1 MLSEIR
7 ALVELAPLHNPAG
20 IAGIE
25 SVLELLPQIPNVA
38 VFDTAGSWAFAIA
51 FVSAGAVLSF
61 TGVRPVLLVAGLGS
75 AAIWALSKVA
85 LRGLWETE
93 PVAEPARPLPPPAT
107 PAART
112 AVEPGPALVADRAG
126 AGL

>member
-1 MLSEIR
+1 MAGLGNGV
-7 ALVELAPLHNPAG
+7 ALVNERLICQRVIPDAFLARAF
-20 IAGIE
+20 
-25 SVLELLPQIPNVA
+25 A

-85 LRGLWETE
+85 LRGVWETE

-112 AVEPGPALVADRAG
+112 AALIAD
-126 AGL
+126 